1 MLKYSSKEPLSSSS
15 KSNGRKHAFSRQQ
28 LLQHLALLDTMPSPL
43 PPALPPSPPPAS
55 RSASPVAGPSVQ
67 STKRKLE
74 VVLGTDRSK
83 RSRTD
88 FVASTHRGSHP
99 SPTHY
104 LPRSELAE
112 DGEVAEEPS
121 LVSHPVPS
129 RPTASHPPSDTL
141 ASSFVPIR
149 RPKRGHQAN
158 VQRIP
163 TLHEKYHQAGRK
175 LKYSGDARFWSTYPP
190 SHKEY
195 RPIPNAPPPNSL
207 YHIHGGM
214 VAKLEL
220 MEALVMFV
228 YSLWCKEY
236 GRPSIY
242 AESWLTTEG
251 FLKWC
256 KTKWK
261 PEEGSSDAEKAF
273 YGLMYVLPTL
283 VPPIYV
289 LLMSCRHMFHAFIH
303 ARIVTHGQRKLRS
316 DLERVIE
323 ATCQAVNAAIIDA
336 ATHGSSLPE
345 TKSQSTPPMLPSPA
359 SIGATNSA
367 NSTPTNRDGTPISS
381 ETRVDL
387 ISSSSA
393 INTSSLSSS
402 LSSGPSIPLPFLPP
416 QYRNGIPPSHVTAA
430 ANTVSASLNLNQLA
444 TVNEI
449 SFSLSMAV
457 SEMQAAQNHLNYSM
471 MARHFPRTFARMVHS
486 TLISTEEHEVDFEDD
501 DGELFWPGQS
511 ITGDGLG
518 WLCYMGEAMVQE
530 FGKQFDYKGLK
541 GVVPKPD
548 QYDPRIRPPSFGIA
562 GQR

>member
-1 MLKYSSKEPLSSSS
+1 MLKHSSKEPLLSSS
-15 KSNGRKHAFSRQQ
+15 KSNGRKLTFSRQQ
-28 LLQHLALLDTMPSPL
+28 LLQHLALLNTMPSPL
-43 PPALPPSPPPAS
+43 PPTLPPSPPAS
-55 RSASPVAGPSVQ
+55 RSASPVPGPSVQ
-67 STKRKLE
+67 SAKRKSEITLDI
-74 VVLGTDRSK
+74 DRSK
-83 RSRTD
+83 RSRTESI
-88 FVASTHRGSHP
+88 VSTHRVSQP
-99 SPTHY
+99 SPIHH

-121 LVSHPVPS
+121 LVSHPAQS
-129 RPTASHPPSDTL
+129 RATTIHIPSDPS
-141 ASSFVPIR
+141 ANSFVPIR
-149 RPKRGHQAN
+149 RPKRGHQHTI
-158 VQRIP
+158 QLIP

-228 YSLWCKEY
+228 YSSWCKEY
-236 GRPSIY
+236 GRGAIY
-242 AESWLTTEG
+242 PDSWLSMEG
-251 FLKWC
+251 FIKWC
-256 KTKWK
+256 KAKWK

-273 YGLMYVLPTL
+273 HGL
-283 VPPIYV
+283 I
-289 LLMSCRHMFHAFIH
+289 HMFHAFIH
-303 ARIVTHGQRKLRS
+303 ARIVTHSHRKLRS
-316 DLERVIE
+316 DLERITE
-323 ATCQAVNAAIIDA
+323 ATYQAVNAAITDA
-336 ATHGSSLPE
+336 ASHGSSSLGV
-345 TKSQSTPPMLPSPA
+345 KSQSTPPMLPSPA

-381 ETRVDL
+381 EIRSAST
-387 ISSSSA
+387 SSSSA
-393 INTSSLSSS
+393 INVPPPSSS
-402 LSSGPSIPLPFLPP
+402 SSPSGPSIPLPLLPP
-416 QYRNGIPPSHVTAA
+416 EYRTGIPPPHVTAA
-430 ANTVSASLNLNQLA
+430 ANSVSAPFNLNQLA
-444 TVNEI
+444 TVNEV
-449 SFSLSMAV
+449 SFSLSVAI
-457 SEMQAAQNHLNYSM
+457 SEMQTAQTHLNFSI

-486 TLISTEEHEVDFEDD
+486 TLKSTEEHEVDFEDD

-548 QYDPRIRPPSFGIA
+548 QYDPRLRLSSSGIA